1 MNIEHN
7 HEHKTPSE
15 WNGYYRYWNTEAAPV
30 QGTVPLLPPPLYL
43 EVRPIVYTC
52 TARYGRTPAQLRCT
66 NLVHRLQLR
75 IKFEIV
81 TLLVSYVLNLVLSKY
96 FKIYYKGFK
105 LCYWVT
111 AVLNLV
117 LNLVPTT
124 SSTSR
129 YSFYS
134 QVEVP
139 IRLCGDR
146 VNFKILSGDSP
157 NTSLVACRAVRTDC
171 CRDH

>member
-1 MNIEHN
+1 MSTKHRLNE
-7 HEHKTPSE
+7 T
-15 WNGYYRYWNTEAAPV
+15 GTT
-30 QGTVPLLPPPLYL
+30 GTVLKYWSCTCTGYCSSSPPPLYL